1 MKDLY
6 VENYKTLKKESE
18 DDSKKWKDILYSWIG
33 RINIAKT
40 VTLLKA
46 TYKFNIILGK
56 LPITF
61 FTELEQKNPEIYMET
76 QKREFPKQ
84 I

>member
-1 MKDLY
+1 MSDAKVLF
-6 VENYKTLKKESE
+6 NKKHRNFSTE
-18 DDSKKWKDILYSWIG
+18 
-33 RINIAKT
+33 
-40 VTLLKA
+40 V
-46 TYKFNIILGK
+46 YKFNIILGK

-61 FTELEQKNPEIYMET
+61 FTELEQKTPEIYMET